1 MSRSGRKSFVY
12 WLFGERAGRVVVGFW
27 NWLWGRPVE
36 EGGNMSVK
44 VAEQAYRDIQ
54 ASVQR
59 LTEAVA
65 TQVSAYRRAQQLYQ
79 QKVKEYQ
86 SYEQQAL
93 TAKKQDRLDLA
104 RQALSKALAIE
115 QILPELQERVQK
127 AEEYA
132 NAARARLEKEQ
143 QQLEDYKSRLQNL
156 KDLNEINNALATMA
170 QVSNEYNIDSARSQF
185 EEANAAVQRKKFQVE
200 ALNELS
206 ESASQKAEDELKQ
219 LSADSE
225 LDRRL
230 EALGQPSNPP
240 LQLPVRE
247 SERQSEP

>member
-127 AEEYA
+127 VEEYA